1 MARPEPRT
9 LLRHI
14 RHLAGPCATAELSD
28 RDLLERFAG
37 RHDEAAFAALVQR
50 RGPLVLQVCR
60 RLLRQEQDAEDV
72 FQATFLVLAKK
83 AGAVRWSDSIAPWL
97 YGVACR
103 LALKARA
110 EAVRRRRQERQAATE
125 RIATRPED
133 LSWRE
138 AAAILEEELGRL
150 PERYRAPLL
159 LCCWEGKA
167 RDEAARLLGWTVG
180 AVKGR
185 LERGRELLRRR
196 LIRRGVALSAALT
209 AVALA
214 QSSVPGALADATVR
228 TALGAA
234 ATVPPT
240 VAGLADAALKALT
253 AAKVKAAGVLLAVV
267 FFAAGAGVWTHQAFR
282 GQPTQEAAAD
292 DHPPAPAEG
301 ADEDE
306 PPAVAPPAPP
316 EKAVEEK
323 PPEEKPPAPLPWPR
337 ADRAGD
343 PLPAG
348 VAERFGTVRFRQAD
362 AIQLL
367 AFSPDGKMLATAG
380 GWADPHVYLWDA
392 ATGKELHRF
401 ELQATS
407 LAFSPGGEM
416 LAAWGASKVAPKQ
429 AGLRLWNTKSGALL
443 KELTGKLTDKGPR
456 KPNLLSF
463 STDGSR
469 LWAFG
474 PGEAGVWEF
483 ARRDSFVPSRLVDA
497 PVAAVAGGKAPKYQ
511 FLAVARRGGIEGI
524 NDEGKGDALLTLDR
538 GTEFTTLAYADNILA
553 GGTAKGAI
561 HVWEVIG
568 GKAKELGSWHSPGGT
583 LLALAT
589 ADSKDGPR
597 VTSVSAHGNG
607 VEVRVW
613 DPKTAKELSLVK
625 LDGSP
630 AHRAGNDPIKAILS
644 PDGKRVAV
652 AEVEGQCVRLWDAGS
667 GKELAL
673 SLGHEG
679 PVRQVA
685 FLPDGKTA
693 ASFGADGVLWLWP
706 IGAPGPPRRVGEAS
720 RSVQATAISPDG
732 KLAAVVRHQNV
743 IGVFDVVSGKPVHV
757 LDSHPVS
764 SLAFAPD
771 GKSLASGSGSGLAT
785 GPDIWRLADKSR
797 QSLGDERLSI
807 LDLAYSP
814 DGKLLATAD
823 ALGVIGLWDVSTGQK
838 VRTLLSPGGQWRH
851 ALAFDPP
858 GKVLAVASQAADSV
872 TLYDVATGAELRRC
886 RRPGALIQ
894 SLAFARGGR
903 LLVAGSDEGLTL
915 WEVASGAQVLH
926 LTGHRG
932 PVNAVAVSPDGNRV
946 LSGSTDTTV
955 LLWDLAAAWRETAPG
970 PPPGKKPPT
979 PEELCLDLRDDGAIA
994 YRAVWALAALRDKA
1008 LPALKK
1014 ELLSAETGEDAERV
1028 RRLVADL
1035 DDADPKVR
1043 NRALEGLRPVGAPA
1057 EPVLRKALESA
1068 KSDKLRS
1075 RLRGFLAELEADG
1088 VINPAA
1094 DGRHAAR
1101 AADLLELMGTA
1112 EARKLLEELAKTGR
1126 TAALQREAKAA
1137 LDRARADRPA
1147 P

>member
-37 RHDEAAFAALVQR
+37 RRDEAAFAALVQR

-83 AGAVRWSDSIAPWL
+83 AGAIRWRDSIAPWL
-97 YGVACR
+97 YGVAYR

-110 EAVRRRRQERQAATE
+110 EAVRRRQQERQAAKE
-125 RIATRPED
+125 RTAATADD

-196 LIRRGVALSAALT
+196 LMRRGVALSVALT

-214 QSSVPGALADATVR
+214 QSSVPPALADATVR

-240 VAGLADAALKALT
+240 VAGLADAALKALA
-253 AAKVKAAGVLLAVV
+253 AAKVKALGVLLAVV
-267 FFAAGAGVWTHQAFR
+267 FFAAGAGVWTHQAFIGR
-282 GQPTQEAAAD
+282 PLQEAAD
-292 DHPPAPAEG
+292 NLPPAPAEG

-306 PPAVAPPAPP
+306 PLAAAPPAPP
-316 EKAVEEK
+316 ERAAEEK

-337 ADRAGD
+337 EDRAGD

-348 VAERFGTVRFRQAD
+348 VAERFGTMRFRQAY
-362 AIQLL
+362 AIQLT
-367 AFSPDGKMLATAG
+367 AFSPDGKTLATAG
-380 GWADPHVYLWDA
+380 GPHVYLWDA

-401 ELQATS
+401 EWQATS
-407 LAFSPGGEM
+407 LTFSPGGEM
-416 LAAWGASKVAPKQ
+416 LAVWGYSKAPARQ
-429 AGLRLWNTKSGALL
+429 PGLRVWNTKGGALL
-443 KELTGKLTDKGPR
+443 KEVTAGNGPR

-474 PGEAGVWEF
+474 PGQAAVWEIGK
-483 ARRDSFVPSRLVDA
+483 RDSFVTSRFVDV
-497 PVAAVAGGKAPKYQ
+497 PTAVVTGGKPPKHL
-511 FLAVARRGGIEGI
+511 FLALSRRGGIAGI
-524 NDEGKGDALLTLDR
+524 DDDGKGDVLLTLDP
-538 GTEFTTLAYADNILA
+538 GTEFTSLAATDGILV
-553 GGTAKGAI
+553 GGTAKGDI
-561 HVWEVIG
+561 HVREVIG
-568 GKAKELGSWHSPGGT
+568 GKAKAMGDWHSPGGGT
-583 LLALAT
+583 LLALAV

-597 VTSVSAHGNG
+597 VSSVSAHQRG

-613 DPKTAKELSLVK
+613 DPKTPKELSFVK
-625 LDGSP
+625 LDGAP
-630 AHRAGNDPIKAILS
+630 AHRPGDDAIKAILS

-652 AEVEGQCVRLWDAGS
+652 VEAAGQCVRLWDTGT
-667 GKELAL
+667 GKEL
-673 SLGHEG
+673 STSPGHDG

-685 FLPDGKTA
+685 FLPNGKTA

-706 IGAPGPPRRVGEAS
+706 ISSPGRPRRVGEAV
-720 RSVQATAISPDG
+720 RPVQATAISADG
-732 KLAAVVRHQNV
+732 KLAAVARHQN
-743 IGVFDVVSGKPVHV
+743 ITILDVASGKPLHV

-771 GKSLASGSGSGLAT
+771 GKSLASGSGAGLTT
-785 GPDIWRLADKSR
+785 GPEIWRLADKSSR
-797 QSLGDERLSI
+797 TLGDERLSI
-807 LDLAYSP
+807 LDVAYSP
-814 DGKLLATAD
+814 DGKLLATAE
-823 ALGVIGLWDVSTGQK
+823 ALGIIGLWDVSTGQK
-838 VRTLLSPGGQWRH
+838 ARTLLNPGGPWRH
-851 ALAFDPP
+851 AVAFDPP

-894 SLAFARGGR
+894 SIAFARGGR

-915 WEVASGAQVLH
+915 WEVTSGAQVLH

-932 PVNAVAVSPDGNRV
+932 LVNSVAVSPDGNRV

-955 LLWDLAAAWRETAPG
+955 LLWDLAAAWKETAPG

-1014 ELLSAETGEDAERV
+1014 ELLSAETQEGAERV

-1043 NRALEGLRPVGAPA
+1043 NRALEGLRPVGASA
-1057 EPVLRKALESA
+1057 EPILRMALESA

-1088 VINPAA
+1088 VIAPAA

-1101 AADLLELMGTA
+1101 AVDLLELMGTA
-1112 EARKLLEELAKTGR
+1112 EARKLLEELARTGR
-1126 TAALQREAKAA
+1126 TGALQREAQAA
-1137 LDRARADRPA
+1137 LGRARADKP
-1147 P
+1147 PP